1 MHKGLQKAA
10 LRMTHCSN
18 PIARVDRRPVQGHA
32 DATPLPYLEVKAR
45 LATIDRAT
53 LVGTRDYA
61 LLVVGLQT
69 GRRLSKLAG
78 MRDMSARRCWMS
90 ISLAGEL
97 THER

>member
-1 MHKGLQKAA
+1 MRKGLQKAT
-10 LRMTHCSN
+10 LRTTYCSN
-18 PIARVDRRPVQGHA
+18 PIARVDRRPVQGYA
-32 DATPLPYLEVKAR
+32 GATPLPYLEVKAR

-78 MRDMSARRCWMS
+78 ARQGYV
-90 ISLAGEL
+90 GE
-97 THER
+97 TYY